1 MKYGVKVMKK
11 LTIIYW
17 SNNGNVEVLANSIA
31 KGATEAGAEV
41 LVKLVSDATVE
52 DVTSADAVAF
62 GSPSMDNN
70 RIEQKEMQPFIDKF
84 KLLPLNNKVTGLF
97 GSYGW
102 DDGEFMNKWV
112 SQMKDYEFNVIQN
125 LTVNEAPSKQ
135 QLVEAEEMGKNL
147 VK

>member
-1 MKYGVKVMKK
+1 MKK

-17 SNNGNVEVLANSIA
+17 SNNGNVEVLANHIA
-31 KGATEAGAEV
+31 KGAKQVGAEV
-41 LVKLVSDATVE
+41 LVKLVSEATVE
-52 DVTSADAVAF
+52 DVTGADVVAF

-84 KLLPLNNKVTGLF
+84 KLLPINNKVTGLF

-102 DDGEFMNKWV
+102 DDGEFMKKWA
-112 SQMKDYEFNVIQN
+112 SQMKDYEFNVIQS
-125 LTVNEAPSKQ
+125 LIVNEAPSSQ

>member
-1 MKYGVKVMKK
+1 VIAMKK

-17 SNNGNVEVLANSIA
+17 SNNGNVEVLANHIA
-31 KGATEAGAEV
+31 KGAKEAGAEV
-41 LVKLVSDATVE
+41 LVKLVSEATVE
-52 DVTSADAVAF
+52 DVTRADVVAF

-70 RIEQKEMQPFIDKF
+70 RIEQTEMQPFIDKF
-84 KLLPLNNKVTGLF
+84 KLIPLDNKVTGLF

-102 DDGEFMNKWV
+102 DDGEFMNKWE
-112 SQMKDYEFNVIQN
+112 SQMKDYEFNVVQK
-125 LTVNEAPSKQ
+125 LTINEAPSKE

>member
-1 MKYGVKVMKK
+1 MKK
-11 LTIIYW
+11 LAIIYW
-17 SNNGNVEVLANSIA
+17 SNNGNVEVLANHVA
-31 KGATEAGAEV
+31 KGARDAGAEV
-41 LVKLVSDATVE
+41 LVKLVSEATVE

-84 KLLPLNNKVTGLF
+84 KLIPLNNKVTALF

-102 DDGEFMNKWV
+102 DDGEFMKKWLN
-112 SQMKDYEFNVIQN
+112 QMKDYEFNVIQN
-125 LTVNEAPSKQ
+125 LTVNEAPSNQ
-135 QLVEAEEMGKNL
+135 QLVEAEQMGKNL

>member
-1 MKYGVKVMKK
+1 MKK

-17 SNNGNVEVLANSIA
+17 SNNGNVEVLASHIA
-31 KGATEAGAEV
+31 KGAKQAGAEV
-41 LVKLVSDATVE
+41 LVKLVSEAKVE
-52 DVTSADAVAF
+52 DVTSADVVAF

-70 RIEQKEMQPFIDKF
+70 KIEQTEMQPFINKF
-84 KLLPLNNKVTGLF
+84 KLLPINNKVTGLF

-112 SQMKDYEFNVIQN
+112 SQMKDYEFNVIQS
-125 LTVNEAPSKQ
+125 LTINEAPSKE

>member
-1 MKYGVKVMKK
+1 MRK

-17 SNNGNVEVLANSIA
+17 SNNGNVEVLANHIA
-31 KGATEAGAEV
+31 KGAEAAGAEV
-41 LVKLVSDATVE
+41 LVKLVSEATVE
-52 DVTSADAVAF
+52 DVTRADVVAF

-84 KLLPLNNKVTGLF
+84 KLIPLGNKVTGLF

-102 DDGEFMNKWV
+102 DDGEFMNKWE
-112 SQMKDYEFNVIQN
+112 SQMNDYEFNVIQK
-125 LTVNEAPSKQ
+125 LTINEAPSKQ